1 MGKFQGLP
9 FMKGR
14 GGAGGGA
21 PPGSYPMQS
30 GPQQHDPNFSS
41 QHTYI
46 PPDQSG
52 GMPPGA
58 QPYPGQPPYN
68 PQGGYH

>member
-1 MGKFQGLP
+1 
-9 FMKGR
+9 MKGR

-46 PPDQSG
+46 PPDQAG
-52 GMPPGA
+52 GMPPPGPYPN
-58 QPYPGQPPYN
+58 QPYAPPPGGKLQEFL
-68 PQGGYH
+68 